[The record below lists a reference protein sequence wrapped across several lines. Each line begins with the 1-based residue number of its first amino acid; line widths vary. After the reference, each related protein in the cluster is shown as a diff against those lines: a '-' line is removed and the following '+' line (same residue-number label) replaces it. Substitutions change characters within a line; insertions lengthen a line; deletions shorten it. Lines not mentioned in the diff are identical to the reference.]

1 VKEPTGDLKDACWTG
16 YVAVGTKM
24 KNGKR
29 VPNCVPK
36 SEAYKGAKAIVE
48 NAFKKLKEKK

>member
-1 VKEPTGDLKDACWTG
+1 MAKKSKGPCWDS
-16 YVAVGTKM
+16 YQMVGMKM

-36 SEAYKGAKAIVE
+36 GKKG
-48 NAFKKLKEKK
+48 KK

>member
-1 VKEPTGDLKDACWTG
+1 
-16 YVAVGTKM
+16 M

-36 SEAYKGAKAIVE
+36 SEAYKGAKKIVE